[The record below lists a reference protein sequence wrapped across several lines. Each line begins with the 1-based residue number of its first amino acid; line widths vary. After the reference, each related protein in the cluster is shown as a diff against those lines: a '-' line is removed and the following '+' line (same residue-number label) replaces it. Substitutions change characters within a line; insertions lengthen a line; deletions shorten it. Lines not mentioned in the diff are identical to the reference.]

1 MFLLI
6 KKIIK
11 IFFINKDFSIPKN
24 IQIIIFDGEG
34 KSEDRLSESCNN
46 YKRFIL
52 ETRDYRVKKIYIN
65 FKIIPKIILKIRK
78 NIEVSSIDIY
88 LFKYFF
94 LI

>member
-65 FKIIPKIILKIRK
+65 FKIILKFFKFFFFIKKIMDFIFI
-78 NIEVSSIDIY
+78 SIN
-88 LFKYFF
+88 
-94 LI
+94 